1 MLNMLLIE
9 ENVKYAKQLISLI
22 LKKEENIRLVDIAL
36 DNEEATEILNKYKID
51 IILLDIENFENEL
64 LKLFD
69 KISKKNRTK
78 YYKSIIAIVNNEK
91 KLAYLKNNPLIYS
104 CILKPVVSKKLLQII
119 KKMQDYKLNVKR
131 ENNIWENKINEQFE
145 FLGFNLSHIGT
156 KYLRECIKIDY
167 LEYQGEAENLN
178 KQIYPIVA
186 KRNNTTTFNVKNS
199 IIKANNYMYRQC
211 EIKRLIKYFYFSEDR
226 KPTPKVVMKTILNKL

>member
-91 KLAYLKNNPLIYS
+91 KVAYLKNNPLIYS

-119 KKMQDYKLNVKR
+119 KK
-131 ENNIWENKINEQFE
+131 
-145 FLGFNLSHIGT
+145 
-156 KYLRECIKIDY
+156 C
-167 LEYQGEAENLN
+167 
-178 KQIYPIVA
+178 
-186 KRNNTTTFNVKNS
+186 
-199 IIKANNYMYRQC
+199 
-211 EIKRLIKYFYFSEDR
+211 
-226 KPTPKVVMKTILNKL
+226 KTIN

>member
-1 MLNMLLIE
+1 MLLIE

-78 YYKSIIAIVNNEK
+78 Y
-91 KLAYLKNNPLIYS
+91 
-104 CILKPVVSKKLLQII
+104 
-119 KKMQDYKLNVKR
+119 
-131 ENNIWENKINEQFE
+131 
-145 FLGFNLSHIGT
+145 
-156 KYLRECIKIDY
+156 
-167 LEYQGEAENLN
+167 
-178 KQIYPIVA
+178 
-186 KRNNTTTFNVKNS
+186 
-199 IIKANNYMYRQC
+199 
-211 EIKRLIKYFYFSEDR
+211 
-226 KPTPKVVMKTILNKL
+226 

>member
-69 KISKKNRTK
+69 KISKKIEQ
-78 YYKSIIAIVNNEK
+78 SII
-91 KLAYLKNNPLIYS
+91 
-104 CILKPVVSKKLLQII
+104 
-119 KKMQDYKLNVKR
+119 
-131 ENNIWENKINEQFE
+131 
-145 FLGFNLSHIGT
+145 NL
-156 KYLRECIKIDY
+156 
-167 LEYQGEAENLN
+167 
-178 KQIYPIVA
+178 
-186 KRNNTTTFNVKNS
+186 
-199 IIKANNYMYRQC
+199 
-211 EIKRLIKYFYFSEDR
+211 
-226 KPTPKVVMKTILNKL
+226 

>member
-64 LKLFD
+64 LK
-69 KISKKNRTK
+69 
-78 YYKSIIAIVNNEK
+78 
-91 KLAYLKNNPLIYS
+91 YS

-119 KKMQDYKLNVKR
+119 KK
-131 ENNIWENKINEQFE
+131 
-145 FLGFNLSHIGT
+145 
-156 KYLRECIKIDY
+156 C
-167 LEYQGEAENLN
+167 
-178 KQIYPIVA
+178 
-186 KRNNTTTFNVKNS
+186 
-199 IIKANNYMYRQC
+199 
-211 EIKRLIKYFYFSEDR
+211 
-226 KPTPKVVMKTILNKL
+226 KTIN